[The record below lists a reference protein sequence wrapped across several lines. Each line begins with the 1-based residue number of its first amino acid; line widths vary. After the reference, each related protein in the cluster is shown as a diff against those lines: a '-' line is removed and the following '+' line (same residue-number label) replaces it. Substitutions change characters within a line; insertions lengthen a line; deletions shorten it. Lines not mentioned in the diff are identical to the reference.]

1 MDSNSSDL
9 FNKCVSPWFGAMC
22 QYKFAEDLPSSFSR
36 IVMDTFNR
44 YATFEGFVTIRSC
57 YQLLNNCQTEYW
69 SRCLDWRE
77 ICDGKTDCINGE
89 DEQSCNQLDIT
100 ECTVHEYRCHYGDQC
115 IPLAFFK
122 DSKLSMDCLDGSDEE
137 DDSVR
142 YGTLIN
148 PHCLYVYTFRC
159 EERTGRYPLT
169 FPCGY
174 GSYLQSFDLPNRKS
188 VCPNRRDLEFSISIL
203 TSFNNVNDIKCQE
216 AFYCAF
222 YPSIP
227 SSKSKD
233 AKKHET

>member
-100 ECTVHEYRCHYGDQC
+100 ECTVHEYRCHYGGQC